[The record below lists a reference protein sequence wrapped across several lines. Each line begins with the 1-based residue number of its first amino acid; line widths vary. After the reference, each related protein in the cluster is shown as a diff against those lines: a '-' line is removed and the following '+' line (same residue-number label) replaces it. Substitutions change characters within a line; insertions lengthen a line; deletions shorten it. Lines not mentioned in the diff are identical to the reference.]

1 MVKKILKLSASWCMP
16 CHVYART
23 FNAVKE
29 DKKYKDIVFEEVDVD
44 EHEDLAIKY
53 SIRGV
58 PTTVILGEE
67 DKVLSKFSG
76 NVPRAML
83 EKEIDKAN
91 GQIS

>member
-16 CHVYART
+16 CHVYSKT

-29 DKKYKDIVFEEVDVD
+29 EEKYKDIVFEEVDID
-44 EHEDLAIKY
+44 ENENLAIKY

-58 PTTVILGEE
+58 PTTVILGED

-76 NVPRAML
+76 NVPKATL
-83 EKEIDKAN
+83 EKEIDNAN
-91 GQIS
+91 G